1 MTMHKPILLLSM
13 LAAGALAAGCSHDAP
28 KPSTGSSAVVT
39 HTTVA
44 TPATRTG
51 TVPTRIGTVKR
62 SGGESS
68 TVIDANLPTSTGI
81 PACDDYLASYRA
93 CHRAAAIYKPDTIED
108 RYQQMRH
115 TLLRD
120 SADPDMRPQLG
131 NRCNSL
137 ASNLKQALHGK
148 SCASDVSEPASASTS
163 GT

>member
-1 MTMHKPILLLSM
+1 MTMHKPLLMMSV
-13 LAAGALAAGCSHDAP
+13 LAAGALAAGCSHDTPRPA
-28 KPSTGSSAVVT
+28 TRSSAVVT
-39 HTTVA
+39 HTTDA
-44 TPATRTG
+44 TPATRTS
-51 TVPTRIGTVKR
+51 TVPTKIGTVKR
-62 SGGESS
+62 SGGETN
-68 TVIDANLPTSTGI
+68 TVSDANLPTSTGI

-93 CHRAAAIYKPDTIED
+93 CHRAANIYKPDTIED

-148 SCASDVSEPASASTS
+148 SCATDVAEPASSSTS